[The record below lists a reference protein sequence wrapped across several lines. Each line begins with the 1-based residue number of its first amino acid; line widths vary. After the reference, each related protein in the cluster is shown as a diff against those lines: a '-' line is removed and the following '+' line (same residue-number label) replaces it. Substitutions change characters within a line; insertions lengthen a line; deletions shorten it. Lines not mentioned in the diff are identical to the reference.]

1 MRVLVST
8 VAIHRVAPLIVCV
21 LAGCA
26 NPINDQTWS
35 KYIAGGH
42 AQSASGDWVGAE
54 EAYRRAVINAQV
66 ARLGAEKEAYALHN
80 LALVERNLC
89 KLDEADDVFQRALQL
104 RSNNRDTTPMNLSV
118 TIFEFAQLRYER
130 GRYEESALLMER
142 GFPIG
147 EKRCR
152 AEISC
157 PVRAD
162 PPGVCRFPTADGP
175 CRRCSCRPGAR
186 EPAPCY
192 AGARSRT
199 LGERAAFQSPCVSV
213 NERASGV

>member
-42 AQSASGDWVGAE
+42 AQSARGDWVGAE

-66 ARLGAEKEAYALHN
+66 GRLGAEREAYALHN

-89 KLDEADDVFQRALQL
+89 KLDEADDVFQCALQL

-130 GRYEESALLMER
+130 RRYEESALLMER
-142 GFPIG
+142 GFPI
-147 EKRCR
+147 
-152 AEISC
+152 AEMLDVEQKS
-157 PVRAD
+157 PVLYGRILQEYVD
-162 PPGVCRFPTADGP
+162 SL
-175 CRRCSCRPGAR
+175 RRTGRVYDA
-186 EPAPCY
+186 
-192 AGARSRT
+192 
-199 LGERAAFQSPCVSV
+199 RAAQA
-213 NERASGV
+213 RASQLRATPGRAQERSANVPPFNPPACL